1 MPIVNTEQQTYG
13 HAFFDTPDDVVAGSM
28 GTWRLTYEA
37 GSSGI
42 EQGGRIGIAWL
53 WPCDWER
60 PNFDRPAESGYTTI
74 STSGQAAFTPSFRR
88 SLDLHPW
95 DHVMTLT
102 LSDGELLPG
111 ERISVTFG
119 DTSAGS
125 PGMRAQTF
133 QETTAEFHVL
143 VAPEAQD
150 AWIHLGESPSVRV
163 TGGEIDRLVVTGPT
177 DVVVGE
183 TFQLHIRADDI
194 WNNPSPGYRGRM
206 SLRTSP
212 DAAPSTHTFS
222 ERDGGVTRLDETL
235 AVPGTY
241 RPVVTDDQGHTAEGN
256 PIVCH
261 ASPPHYRRFW
271 GDPHSGQ
278 TRAGCGAGTV
288 DEHFRFMRDVANIDF
303 GTHQGN
309 DFMVSNEDWAET
321 CRVSRDFNRDGEM
334 VAFLGYEWSGDSSI
348 GGDRNVI
355 FLDDDQPIRRSSH
368 SLLSDLSDIDTDLPH
383 VTDVH
388 AFYAGK
394 RVMIVPHVGGRPSDL
409 TWHSPGLEPVIEI
422 HSGHGTNEWFLFD
435 ALERGYRVGVTSG
448 SDDVMCRPGA
458 NYPGFADGRNTRGG
472 ITAVYATALTR
483 EALFDAIR
491 ARRTVASTGERIALW
506 VEADGHP
513 LGSAYTTAHPPR
525 IRCDVVSVSG
535 IERLELFRGAECI
548 YAAPVVDWSDRKPDT
563 LRVQWTGATER
574 GTGGKSK
581 LRWDGEMVIDKGRFT
596 TVTPFGFDGYADALL
611 ETSDRTIR
619 WRSVT
624 ALDNDGVSFTYDA
637 PDDAR
642 IWFKSDVTSFDFRPA
657 DIGVEPLT
665 VDAGPVD
672 RRVTVLRPPAH
683 AGPREYSFDATD
695 EQCPAG
701 TSAYFVR
708 VVQDDDEKAW
718 SSPIY
723 ITREESQ

>member
-1 MPIVNTEQQTYG
+1 MSIVATDQHTRG
-13 HAFFDTPDDVVAGSM
+13 HATIGPADDVVAGSM
-28 GTWRLTYEA
+28 GTWRLTYVA
-37 GSSGI
+37 GPSGI
-42 EQGGRIGIAWL
+42 AQGGRLGVAWL

-60 PNFDRPAESGYTTI
+60 HNFDRPTGSGYTTV
-74 STSGQAAFTPSFRR
+74 STSGQAIITPSFRR

-102 LSDGELLPG
+102 LSEGRLLPG
-111 ERISVTFG
+111 EHITITFG
-119 DTSAGS
+119 DTSAGG
-125 PGMRAQTF
+125 PGMRAQTY

-143 VAPEAQD
+143 VAPEAGD
-150 AWIHLGESPSVRV
+150 EWIHLDESSSVRV
-163 TGGEIDRLVVTGPT
+163 IGGEIDRLILTGPT

-183 TFQLHIRADDI
+183 PFHLHVRADDR
-194 WNNPSPGYRGRM
+194 WNNPSPGYQGRV
-206 SLRTSP
+206 SLRMTP
-212 DAAPSTHTFS
+212 DADPATHAFT
-222 ERDGGVTRLDETL
+222 EGDGSVARLPARLEQ
-235 AVPGTY
+235 PGIY

-261 ASPPHYRRFW
+261 ASPPQYRRFW

-288 DEHFRFMRDVANIDF
+288 EEHFRFMRDVANIDF

-309 DFMVSNEDWAET
+309 DFMVSNDDWAET
-321 CRVSRDFNRDGEM
+321 CRASREFNVDGDM
-334 VAFLGYEWSGDSSI
+334 VAFLGYEWSGDSTI
-348 GGDRNVI
+348 GGDRNII
-355 FLDDDQPIRRSSH
+355 FLDDDQPIRRSNH
-368 SLLSDLSDIDTDLPH
+368 ALLSDRSDIDTDLPH
-383 VTDVH
+383 VTDAH

-409 TWHSPGLEPVIEI
+409 TWHSPELEPVIEI

-435 ALERGYRVGVTSG
+435 ALARGYQVGVTSG

-483 EALFDAIR
+483 DALVEAFR
-491 ARRTVASTGERIALW
+491 ARRTVASTGERIVLW

-525 IRCDVVSVSG
+525 IHCDVVSVSG
-535 IERLELFRGAECI
+535 IERLELFRGAECVH
-548 YAAPVVDWSDRKPDT
+548 AAPVVDWSDQKRNT

-581 LRWDGEMVIDKGRFT
+581 LRWDGEMEIEGGRFT
-596 TVTPFGFDGYADALL
+596 SIQPFGFDGNSDTLL
-611 ETSDRTIR
+611 ETGDRLVR

-624 ALDNDGVSFTYDA
+624 ALDSDGIVIEYDA
-637 PDDAR
+637 PEDAR
-642 IWFKSDVTSFDFRPA
+642 IQFRSDVVTFDFTPA
-657 DIGVEPLT
+657 DIGADPLV

-672 RRVTVLRPPAH
+672 RRVTVLRPPARP
-683 AGPREYSFDATD
+683 GPREYSFDFTD
-695 EQCPAG
+695 EQFPSG

-723 ITREESQ
+723 ITREG